1 MSAQP
6 VPEIARVLG
15 ERIRA
20 VRTGKTPG
28 WSLERLGRRSR
39 VHWSYIGQ
47 VERGEVN
54 PSLFVLARIAWAL
67 NVDLGELLAKL
78 PAPPPGKDPDDE

>member
-1 MSAQP
+1 MPQP
-6 VPEIARVLG
+6 SDFARAFG
-15 ERIRA
+15 ERLRA
-20 VRTGKTPG
+20 ARLAKTPK

-54 PSLFVLARIAWAL
+54 PSLLIAGRLAHAL
-67 NVDLGELLAKL
+67 EVDLGSLTTAL
-78 PAPPPGKDPDDE
+78 PAPPPGKDPDE